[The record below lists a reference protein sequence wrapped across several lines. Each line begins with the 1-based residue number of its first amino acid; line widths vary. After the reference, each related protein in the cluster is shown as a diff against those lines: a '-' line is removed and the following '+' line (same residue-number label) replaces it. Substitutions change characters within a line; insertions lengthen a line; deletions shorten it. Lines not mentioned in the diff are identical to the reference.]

1 MWIESCGAKLVNMN
15 LIDLVDLV
23 PGNNNFHVEAFYAGQ
38 DNTVTLFIGTYEQCE
53 GYMSE
58 LFRLLNAKKVEVSIQ

>member
-1 MWIESCGAKLVNMN
+1 
-15 LIDLVDLV
+15 LVDLV
-23 PGNNNFHVEAFYAGQ
+23 PGNNNFHVNAFYAGQ

-58 LFRLLNAKKVEVSIQ
+58 LFRLLNAKKVEVRK